1 MISFGMIDLKI
12 SIFIT
17 GLDCCNNYSQKAF
30 PNSCSCKYFKGILFF
45 TIWWGQA
52 QICDQY
58 LLKKNFI
65 EDSSHIC
72 SENFQNNSNI
82 EMMDRSSHQN
92 VYYFS

>member
-45 TIWWGQA
+45 TTWWGQA

-58 LLKKNFI
+58 LLERKLHRRLNSYLLTKL
-65 EDSSHIC
+65 
-72 SENFQNNSNI
+72 SEQLK
-82 EMMDRSSHQN
+82 H
-92 VYYFS
+92 